1 MVIVRM
7 WPSDLEATGLVEFVV
22 CAPVDC
28 KDESGLFDATSLMGD
43 SFPFLI
49 EGVTTCFS
57 TSEAALGSARARIC
71 GSDDR
76 GSDKGKV
83 LGKNFRREDSEDFP
97 LL

>member
-1 MVIVRM
+1 MVIVRV
-7 WPSDLEATGLVEFVV
+7 WPSNCIADVEGVVV
-22 CAPVDC
+22 CTPVDC
-28 KDESGLFDATSLMGD
+28 EESGLFVTSLVDD
-43 SFPFLI
+43 SVPFLI

-76 GSDKGKV
+76 GSDSGNA
-83 LGKNFRREDSEDFP
+83 LGRNLRMEDSEDFP